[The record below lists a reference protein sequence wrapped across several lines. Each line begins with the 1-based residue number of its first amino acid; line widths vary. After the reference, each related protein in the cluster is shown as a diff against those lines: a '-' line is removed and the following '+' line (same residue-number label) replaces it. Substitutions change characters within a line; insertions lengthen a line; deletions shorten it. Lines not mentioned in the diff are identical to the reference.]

1 MKDFVVEIFDINVVE
16 RLNKE
21 NMLSINTE
29 VCETGIDNV
38 KIISKTGLANQIYK
52 FIVSEINYI
61 LSDLKS

>member
-52 FIVSEINYI
+52 FIVWR
-61 LSDLKS
+61 